1 MIRHSLY
8 ENFAQR
14 DEKWQ
19 LYKQDAEFV
28 AKNTELRKLWI
39 PQTKRDYYRTYV
51 IRSPDVQTGVIRSV
65 REMVITPGQ
74 RSNAIQW
81 AKEMNDV
88 AVGVRGKGF
97 TVALSSYGVAS
108 LYLQAEF
115 SSWKEYGETDRQQSC
130 SWLSLIHFAFSL
142 SISIFRRA

>member
-19 LYKQDAEFV
+19 LYKNDAEFV

-51 IRSPDVQTGVIRSV
+51 IRSPDVQTGVIRTV

-88 AVGVRGKGF
+88 AIGVRGKGF
-97 TVALSSYGVAS
+97 TVALASYGVAS
-108 LYLQAEF
+108 LFLQAEF
-115 SSWKEYGETDRQQSC
+115 SSWKEYGETDRQESC
-130 SWLSLIHFAFSL
+130 Y
-142 SISIFRRA
+142 